1 MIRKVYVFGKIVEV
15 EFSYE
20 EPERGSNYIGGYE
33 VYEIDDI
40 PSHFFTNDYISEVI
54 RRLEELRSA
63 R

>member
-1 MIRKVYVFGKIVEV
+1 VEV